1 MTMEII
7 KTEPSAPG
15 KTSEKRKSRADM
27 VTRLAESLTFSAF
40 VIIFVVYTFWLGDV
54 FQNADVRLLD
64 VHSNTPILLLALSVM
79 VTLIAGQFDLSVGS
93 MATLSAF
100 LTVGFTVRQEW
111 PFWLVVVAVIAV
123 GVGGGAI
130 NGFLVVQLRVNAF
143 IATLATGGVFLGL
156 SAVYSDGQ
164 VVAPTDVQL
173 PTWFSDMG
181 SFSHKLP
188 SWLPWLVIAVVL
200 AWGASIA
207 VRRRAAYSTRKRLGA
222 AVVVAVA
229 AGVFFL
235 IEGPQWLDSTSWL
248 IAVLLLVAAVLW
260 VLLNQTPYGRN
271 VKATGSNPEAARL
284 AGVRTHRVTMIA
296 FMIGGG
302 LSALSGITLASL
314 NGSAAPGVA
323 VPFLLPAFAATFLS
337 TVLFSQGRFTVWGTI
352 TGGVF
357 LVWVAQGL
365 VLGGLA
371 YTWTDVVNGLVLV
384 SAVALSTTFRTRD

>member
-1 MTMEII
+1 VTTDTVH
-7 KTEPSAPG
+7 TEPAAPPE
-15 KTSEKRKSRADM
+15 TSETRKSRADL

-54 FQNADVRLLD
+54 FQNPRVRLLD

-79 VTLIAGQFDLSVGS
+79 ITLIAGQFDLSVGS

-111 PFWLVVVAVIAV
+111 PFWLVVVVVIAV
-123 GVGGGAI
+123 GVVGGAI
-130 NGFLVVQLRVNAF
+130 NGFLVVRLRVNAF

-164 VVAPTDVQL
+164 VVAPIDVQL
-173 PTWFSDMG
+173 PTWFIEMG
-181 SFSHKLP
+181 SFSHKVP
-188 SWLPWLVIAVVL
+188 AWLPWLVIALVL
-200 AWGASIA
+200 AWITSIA
-207 VRRRAAYSTRKRLGA
+207 VRRRAAYSTRKKVGA

-229 AGVFFL
+229 VAAFFL
-235 IEGPQWLDSTSWL
+235 VQGPQWLDAISWL
-248 IAVLLLVAAVLW
+248 IAVLFLVAAVLW
-260 VLLNQTPYGRN
+260 VLLNQTTYGRN
-271 VKATGSNPEAARL
+271 LKATGSNPEAARL
-284 AGVRTHRVTMIA
+284 AGVHTHRVTMIA

-302 LSALSGITLASL
+302 LSALSGVTLASL

-323 VPFLLPAFAATFLS
+323 VPFLLPAFAAAFLS

-357 LVWVAQGL
+357 IVWVAQGL

-384 SAVALSTTFRTRD
+384 SAVALSTTFRTRG